1 MAIDSSVVSGQAA
14 FGITGLIQQGSRPQE
29 PSVPSPAQ
37 EALNSPIRPA
47 IIQSGNAEAFNQADD
62 FRQGRNNQFEQDRN
76 TPNRAIQA
84 YQSIAREER
93 RAEVQQLLGVD
104 TFA

>member
-14 FGITGLIQQGSRPQE
+14 FGVGGLVQQGIRPQE
-29 PSVPSPAQ
+29 SNVPTPAQ
-37 EALNSPIRPA
+37 DVLNAPVRPA
-47 IIQSGNAEAFNQADD
+47 IIQSGNAEAFSQADD
-62 FRQGRNNQFEQDRN
+62 FRQGRNSQFEQDRN
-76 TPNRAIQA
+76 PPNRAIQA